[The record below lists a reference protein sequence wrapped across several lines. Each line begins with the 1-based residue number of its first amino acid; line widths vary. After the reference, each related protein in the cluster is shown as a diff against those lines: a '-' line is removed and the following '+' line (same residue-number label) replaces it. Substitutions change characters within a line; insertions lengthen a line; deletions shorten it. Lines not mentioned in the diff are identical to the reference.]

1 MIKKLSYIVLPSA
14 FCAIFILFQCCQN
27 MTSNKIYSYP
37 VYIGDSLIGAIVT
50 EYNEFPPCGDWGN
63 GKYEDVKQSLWI
75 AEKKDPSNFRIIPL
89 QFDLPKPPPDRTMLM
104 LNGKIFYC
112 TINKYK
118 EPEIWVYD
126 TLSKG
131 NTRFVNG
138 SIICCA
144 SKTGKYLAAEDRQG
158 DYYYLYE
165 TETKKNIKTYT
176 NKNQPFMFAGDTAV
190 ILRSIFEPYT
200 ITVENLNT
208 KQTDTIS
215 NDLRFLQFKLTSWHD
230 FALVLMNNYYYQL
243 RIKNNVLDTIR
254 LSLGTNDFPEYSFR
268 YKGDIDDDMQH
279 LLQTGSN
286 KFNDNEGCI
295 YEMLLSGEK
304 NFKKYAC
311 HEIKYYD

>member
-1 MIKKLSYIVLPSA
+1 MIKKLSYIVLPIA
-14 FCAIFILFQCCQN
+14 FCAIFILFQCSQN
-27 MTSNKIYSYP
+27 MTSFKIYSSP

-50 EYNEFPPCGDWGN
+50 EYDYFSPRGDWGDA
-63 GKYEDVKQSLWI
+63 KYEDVKQSLWI
-75 AEKKDPSNFRIIPL
+75 AEKKDPSNSRIIHL
-89 QFDLPKPPPDRTMLM
+89 QFDLPKPPSVRML
-104 LNGKIFYC
+104 LLPSGKIFYS
-112 TINKYK
+112 TLNRYE

-126 TLSKG
+126 TMSME
-131 NTRFVNG
+131 NTRFTNN

-268 YKGDIDDDMQH
+268 YKGDIDDDMLH
-279 LLQTGSN
+279 LLQTGHN
-286 KFNDNEGCI
+286 KFDDNEGCL
-295 YEMLLSGEK
+295 YEIMLSGEK
-304 NFKKYAC
+304 SLKMYICNEKK
-311 HEIKYYD
+311 